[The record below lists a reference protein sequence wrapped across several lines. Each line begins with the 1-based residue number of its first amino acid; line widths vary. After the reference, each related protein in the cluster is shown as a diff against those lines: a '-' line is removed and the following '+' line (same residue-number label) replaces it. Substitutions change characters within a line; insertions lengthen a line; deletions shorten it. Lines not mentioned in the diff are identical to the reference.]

1 MKLERNASVCMKA
14 LPFWM
19 LPYTFYMY
27 YLSLFLMEKGL
38 TSSQITLLMTVS
50 NIASLVSSFIASPI
64 VDRLGRKNTVL
75 VFDLISSAVPAA
87 ILLVSQSFVP
97 ALIAMA
103 LNGLNRVMS
112 TAYYLVL
119 IEDTSDRN
127 SLDSMNMFNIITVLS
142 GVATPVAGIIV
153 QKMGLIKGENL
164 FLIVSVVLMTSQAL
178 IRHFFITETPTG
190 LAVRAAH
197 GKFSLSKVFESYKG
211 TVKHLFRNRKLLSA
225 LLINA
230 LMYVYYNL
238 GTTTSMLFT
247 PYFAHFR
254 NLSGVVLASI
264 GSIYS
269 IGTLFSMLV
278 INPRMN
284 RNSIFAFVLVSGLVS
299 MCGFAMLILCPP
311 GNTALLIA
319 AVILLALGYGVLKSA
334 ADALLAMETEGEF
347 GAGIYSLSFVL
358 CAVMS
363 ILALQLVDVLY
374 IRSPNWLFGLSAILV
389 ALIIIIC
396 IPYVR
401 SGKEVQDA

>member
-164 FLIVSVVLMTSQAL
+164 FLIVFLGQKRDAD
-178 IRHFFITETPTG
+178 ETVG
-190 LAVRAAH
+190 FAILR
-197 GKFSLSKVFESYKG
+197 S
-211 TVKHLFRNRKLLSA
+211 LLSDVGIGF
-225 LLINA
+225 LQ
-230 LMYVYYNL
+230 
-238 GTTTSMLFT
+238 LF
-247 PYFAHFR
+247 
-254 NLSGVVLASI
+254 
-264 GSIYS
+264 
-269 IGTLFSMLV
+269 GTLGIVLLLFEIRLLGGFDEESIVEIDDFS
-278 INPRMN
+278 I
-284 RNSIFAFVLVSGLVS
+284 
-299 MCGFAMLILCPP
+299 
-311 GNTALLIA
+311 
-319 AVILLALGYGVLKSA
+319 
-334 ADALLAMETEGEF
+334 
-347 GAGIYSLSFVL
+347 
-358 CAVMS
+358 
-363 ILALQLVDVLY
+363 
-374 IRSPNWLFGLSAILV
+374 
-389 ALIIIIC
+389 
-396 IPYVR
+396 
-401 SGKEVQDA
+401 